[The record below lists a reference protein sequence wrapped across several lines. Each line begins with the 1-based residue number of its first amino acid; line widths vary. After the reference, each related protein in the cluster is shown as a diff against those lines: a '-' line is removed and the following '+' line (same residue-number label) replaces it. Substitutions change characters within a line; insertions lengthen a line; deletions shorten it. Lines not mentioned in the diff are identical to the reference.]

1 MCTTVDNEVIV
12 LSDDDDD
19 DDISCIEP
27 SAHIAKNVK
36 KSGKDCLLYVFLA
49 CDMC

>member
-12 LSDDDDD
+12 LSDDDDE
-19 DDISCIEP
+19 ISCIEP

-36 KSGKDCLLYVFLA
+36 KSGNDCLHPHSL
-49 CDMC
+49 